1 VSKQKFHYGGQ
12 AVIEG
17 IMIRG
22 ERHYSL
28 AVRKGD
34 GSIHREAEL
43 LDQRFN
49 GRVRRIPFLRG
60 ILVLAESLILG
71 FKVLTKSANLAVSS
85 NNEIETEEFS
95 KFAMFVTLAITIVVG
110 ITVFFLGP
118 LFAARGMDSLLFS
131 DVESDAWASVI
142 SNGTEGII
150 RLGLLVGYIGLIG
163 MMKDIK
169 RVFAY
174 HGAEH
179 MAIHA
184 YEHNLPLTVENI
196 RKFSTAHPRCGTA
209 FLLTVAVIS
218 VIVFGFLGRP
228 DILTAIFSRV
238 VLIPVIAGISYE
250 FLRLSGTIGDTQLG
264 KLLSS
269 PGLTLQK
276 LTTRKPDDQQI
287 EVAIVAMEKAISA
300 DHESDNM
307 IPILGDSQGI

>member
-1 VSKQKFHYGGQ
+1 MSKQKFHYGGQ

-49 GRVRRIPFLRG
+49 GRVRRIHFLRG

>member
-1 VSKQKFHYGGQ
+1 MSKQKFHYGGQ

-49 GRVRRIPFLRG
+49 GRVRRIPFIRG
-60 ILVLAESLILG
+60 ILVLAESLVLG
-71 FKVLTKSANLAVSS
+71 FKVLTKSANLAVSGS
-85 NNEIETEEFS
+85 NEIETEEFS
-95 KFAMFVTLAITIVVG
+95 KFAMFVTLAITMVVG

-118 LFAARGMDSLLFS
+118 LFVARGMDSLLFS
-131 DVESDAWASVI
+131 EVESDAWASVI

-150 RLGLLVGYIGLIG
+150 RLGLLVGYISLIG

-228 DILTAIFSRV
+228 DILIAIFSRV

-276 LTTRKPDDQQI
+276 LTTRKPDDEQI

-307 IPILGDSQGI
+307 IPILGDS

>member
-1 VSKQKFHYGGQ
+1 VPKQKFHYGGQ

-22 ERHYSL
+22 ERYYSL

-34 GSIHREAEL
+34 GSIYRESQL
-43 LDQRFN
+43 LYKRFN
-49 GRVRRIPFLRG
+49 GRIRRIPFLRG
-60 ILVLAESLILG
+60 VFVLAESLILG
-71 FKVLTKSANLAVSS
+71 FKVLSKSANLAVSS
-85 NNEIETEEFS
+85 NDEIETEEFS
-95 KFAMFVTLAITIVVG
+95 KLAMFVTLAITLLIG

-118 LFAARGMDSLLFS
+118 LFAARGMDSILFS
-131 DVESDAWASVI
+131 DVESKAWASVI
-142 SNGTEGII
+142 SNGIEGTI
-150 RLGLLVGYIGLIG
+150 RLVLLVGYIGLIG

-184 YEHNLPLTVENI
+184 YEHNLPLNVENI
-196 RKFSTAHPRCGTA
+196 RKFPTAHPRCGTA

-218 VIVFGFLGRP
+218 VIIFGFLGRP
-228 DILTAIFSRV
+228 DIINAICSRV
-238 VLIPVIAGISYE
+238 ILIPVIAGISYE

-264 KLLSS
+264 KWLSS

-276 LTTRKPDDQQI
+276 LTTREPDDQQI
-287 EVAIVAMEKAISA
+287 EVAIVAMEEAISA
-300 DHESDNM
+300 DHESGNLNPSM
-307 IPILGDSQGI
+307 VDSQAI